1 MENYNAIITSQN
13 RFFETGKTKEINFRK
28 MQLKKLLT
36 VLQKN
41 EKLLCD
47 ALWTDLHKPE
57 FEAYAT
63 ELGIIYGEIREAISK
78 LKSWSRPKKVAT
90 NLPNLPGSSFILPEP
105 FGTALIIGA
114 WNYPYYLTLG
124 PLVGA
129 MAAGN
134 TIILKPSELT
144 PSCSAALTK
153 IINEN
158 FDPAYLKVAQ
168 GGIPE
173 TTELLKQKFDYIFY
187 TGSTRVGKI
196 IYKAAAENLT
206 PVTLELGGK
215 SPCIVDKDAALK
227 VAAKRIAWGKFIN
240 AGQTCIAPDY
250 LLVHES
256 VKDELLGYISQ
267 NIFEFYGANP
277 QESPDFLR
285 IVNLH
290 NFNRLAGL
298 IEKDK
303 IYFGGKTDASDL
315 YVSPTILD
323 KVSWDD
329 KVMGDEIFG
338 PILPVLT
345 FSRLEEAIKDV
356 IKRPKPLALYYFSK
370 DKKKQKQVLNQI
382 SFGGGTINDTILHIS
397 NSNLPFGGVGNSG
410 IGNYH
415 GKAGFDTFS
424 HHKSIM
430 KRATW
435 IDLPLKYPP
444 YSTTKLNLV
453 KKVL

>member
-1 MENYNAIITSQN
+1 MENFNALITSQN
-13 RFFETGKTKEINFRK
+13 KFFASNKTKDITFRK
-28 MQLKKLLT
+28 EQLKKLLT

-41 EKLLCD
+41 EKPLCD

-63 ELGIIYGEIREAISK
+63 ELGIVYSEIREAISK

-90 NLPNLPGSSFILPEP
+90 NLPNLPGSSLIMPEP
-105 FGTALIIGA
+105 FGTALIMGA
-114 WNYPYYLTLG
+114 WNYPYYLTFG

-144 PSCSAALTK
+144 PSCSAALAK

-158 FDPAYLKVAQ
+158 FDTGYLTVAQ

-173 TTELLKQKFDYIFY
+173 TTELLRQKFDYIFY

-285 IVNLH
+285 IVNLP

-323 KVSWDD
+323 KISWDD
-329 KVMGDEIFG
+329 QVMEDEIFG

-345 FSRLEEAIKDV
+345 FSRLEDAIKDLV
-356 IKRPKPLALYYFSK
+356 KRPKPLALYYFSK
-370 DKKKQKQVLNQI
+370 DNKKQKQVLSQI

-397 NSNLPFGGVGNSG
+397 NSKLPFGGVGNSG

-444 YSTTKLNLV
+444 YSATKLNLV